1 MTALDTAGGEPQIE
15 SGNEVVSAP
24 QLLNVDLAA
33 IALSKTNPRKHFD
46 AAALVELASSM
57 ETHGLAQ
64 PVLLRPQMV
73 SRMDGSGRNKP
84 SADRF
89 ELVAGERRLRA
100 AKQLGWPTIPAVVRP
115 LTDLQALELQVVEN
129 LQREDLH
136 PLEEA
141 EGYEQL
147 MKRHG
152 FTVEDLVAKVG
163 KSKSY
168 VYQRLKLTS
177 LSPKARKAFYA
188 GTIEATQA
196 VLIARIPHAKLQDQA
211 VKEIDGRAMSY
222 RQAAEFVQQ
231 RFMLRLDK
239 APFSTS
245 DAELFPLAGPCTT
258 CPKRTGNQ
266 PELFG
271 DVKSADVCTDPNC
284 FDAKRD
290 LARKAKLDAAR
301 AAGTKVIEG
310 KAAKVIFPYEHGLS
324 AQGGFARVDH
334 ATEWLGDKHVDLAK
348 VAKKVGITPTIV
360 VNPHNGEPIEVLER
374 AAVIRAGR
382 ASGEIAP
389 SAQTALSNGEAER
402 QKKAKIETAARMKLL
417 QATTTAASNSLTS
430 LDWREIATWI
440 VLNCLDYDTIKR
452 LCALREWDKSW
463 GEHGPGRALLLGHI
477 TMMSDA
483 ELALLIFDCHLV
495 GEVYRAPWSD
505 NKGERLIAAAKR
517 HGLDPAA
524 QLKAAIAELTPKK
537 KVPAKKS
544 AAPKAA
550 AKAAKKKPAASTST
564 AEVA

>member
-1 MTALDTAGGEPQIE
+1 MTALDTTGGEPQIA
-15 SGNEVVSAP
+15 SGREAGWAS
-24 QLLNVDLAA
+24 QLINVELAE
-33 IALSKTNPRKHFD
+33 ITPSKTNPRKHFD
-46 AAALVELASSM
+46 AATLAELASSM

-64 PVLLRPQMV
+64 PVLLRPV
-73 SRMDGSGRNKP
+73 LLTNS
-84 SADRF
+84 F

-100 AKQLGWPTIPAVVRP
+100 AKQLGWPTIPAIVRS

-152 FTVEDLVAKVG
+152 FTVDDLVSKVG

-168 VYQRLKLTS
+168 VYQRLKLTA

-188 GTIEATQA
+188 GSIEATQA

-211 VKEIDGRAMSY
+211 VKEIDGQAMSY

-239 APFSTS
+239 APFSTA
-245 DAELFPLAGPCTT
+245 DAELFPSAGPCTT

-290 LARKAKLDAAR
+290 LARKAKLDVAR

-310 KAAKVIFPYEHGLS
+310 KEAKDIFPYEHAYGP
-324 AQGGFARVDH
+324 QGGFARLDN
-334 ATEWLGDKHVDLAK
+334 ATEWFGDKRVDLAK
-348 VAKKVGITPTIV
+348 IAKKVGITPTIV
-360 VNPHNGEPIEVLER
+360 VNPHNGEPVEVLER

-382 ASGEIAP
+382 AAGEIAP
-389 SAQTALSNGEAER
+389 STQTAARSNGEAER

-417 QATTTAASNSLTS
+417 RATTAAASGKLTS

-440 VLNCLDYDTIKR
+440 VFNCLDFDTLKR
-452 LCALREWDKSW
+452 LCALREWDQSW
-463 GEHGPGRALLLGHI
+463 VEHGQGRALLSGHI
-477 TMMSDA
+477 TMMSDS

-495 GEVYRAPWSD
+495 GEVYNAAWSD
-505 NKGERLIAAAKR
+505 NKGERLMAAAKR

-537 KVPAKKS
+537 KVPTKKA
-544 AAPKAA
+544 AAPKASA
-550 AKAAKKKPAASTST
+550 KKAAKKKLVSAPTST
-564 AEVA
+564 AEVL